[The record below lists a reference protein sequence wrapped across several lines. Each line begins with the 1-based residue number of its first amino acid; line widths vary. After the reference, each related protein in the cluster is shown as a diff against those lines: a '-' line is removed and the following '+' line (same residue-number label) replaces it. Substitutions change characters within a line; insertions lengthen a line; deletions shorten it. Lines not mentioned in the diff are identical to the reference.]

1 MRPAEQ
7 KACPLNSLP
16 PKQPVLGVGIS
27 ATNYG
32 EILCLCHQWI
42 ELRRQDPSKSGKGHC
57 IFICTV
63 NAVMNAVLRPAF
75 RTLLNSGDVAATDG
89 MPLAWALRS
98 FGVRKQPRVYGPDLM
113 LALCG
118 QATRLGHRIYLFGGR
133 KEVVEVL
140 PSTLSERFPGIR
152 VAGSY
157 PHRNPPSTL
166 KASRES
172 VDAIQSAE
180 ADIVFV
186 GFGQPRQEQ
195 WITDHRDRLPGVVL
209 IGVGAAFDFLA
220 GRVPQAPHWMQ
231 RAGLEWLFRLL
242 KEPLR
247 LWRRYI
253 LLNPLFLVMWGL
265 QLAGLLRYETR
276 RPQRPGAAATG

>member
-1 MRPAEQ
+1 MSPMDRTTPPGSIQ
-7 KACPLNSLP
+7 KRKGSLHLHLHGKRRHERRAAACFPNAA
-16 PKQPVLGVGIS
+16 Q
-27 ATNYG
+27 
-32 EILCLCHQWI
+32 
-42 ELRRQDPSKSGKGHC
+42 LRR
-57 IFICTV
+57 
-63 NAVMNAVLRPAF
+63 R
-75 RTLLNSGDVAATDG
+75 RGDRWHA
-89 MPLAWALRS
+89 P
-98 FGVRKQPRVYGPDLM
+98 
-113 LALCG
+113 
-118 QATRLGHRIYLFGGR
+118 RLGHRIYLFGGR

-140 PSTLSERFPGIR
+140 PSTLNERFPGIQ

-195 WITDHRDRLPGVVL
+195 WITDHRDRLPGIVL

-231 RAGLEWLFRLL
+231 RAGLEWFFRLL

-276 RPQRPGAAATG
+276 RPQRPEGAAG